1 MFLLSLFSIKLCQ
14 DIVEYC
20 REDKLP
26 RHEITA
32 AQLGVDVRRI
42 IDAAKQ
48 YRLPFPEFQVFD
60 EMFRVNLYRKALSEG
75 EWKDIGETSEK
86 R

>member
-1 MFLLSLFSIKLCQ
+1 MGL
-14 DIVEYC
+14 VEAWG
-20 REDKLP
+20 
-26 RHEITA
+26 T
-32 AQLGVDVRRI
+32 GVRRI